1 MPNLVG
7 IGNSQVPTNAML
19 GGLAYQDSVGE
30 INIDKIRAKTSD
42 TAVDIFIYDTC
53 KDSDGGAWRKRAT
66 TQSWYNEGASSKRG
80 ARKEFPA
87 VAVIVCLSNHIKI
100 YDGDDPNLSLWM
112 DVRGTTNARNKG
124 WMYGSGIN
132 AVTALNGIIAISANW
147 NIGDEGGLLIMDFV
161 KDELRR
167 HESSAGRAGGQLS
180 ISQRGTSA
188 NLNTTQDIPL
198 IVDPYV
204 RDAAMTVLP
213 NAPIDASTGLPTPT
227 IAVATNGG
235 FSIIKDD
242 GTVIDKGVSSTVTN
256 EVDWYKGQYLLGTGP
271 EYWALYRDFSI
282 EESGG
287 YISSTADL
295 YSAGNNTGWDKP
307 QPTGKETKVV
317 AVGDLIA
324 GGSATAYTGHVP
336 GLSLKVPPPDL
347 KNGNSS
353 LLCEIRKDYN
363 TGWMHGDI
371 QGAFLSDTDDTDV
384 TGTYLYLDNF
394 SNNDKGW
401 SFADNSGGGISGG
414 VMTITTQ
421 TSARATDSNALTGVA
436 TGTKLL
442 VKFTVTFGAAGTL
455 SLDDDGAGAGVGGN
469 TNLLVATR
477 SGSGTQTFSS
487 IYTKTGSDRVRFIRT
502 SGGNFQID
510 DFEMKILPE
519 EDRSVMNTGLAVYG
533 TITKSPVAT
542 GAELVAYS
550 GFSASN
556 YLQQPRNANLN
567 FGTGD
572 FSIIFW
578 VKYAT
583 GNNNQSFIDIS
594 SSTDGV
600 DNPRC
605 RIHQFHT
612 PAGSIRFY
620 TTDGNVVSASNK
632 IDAGWTCVVALRRD
646 NDLKLYINGE
656 LEGSGNTSTTNFTSS
671 AGQLNIGIDGDAS
684 DPLDNGSMALVRISK
699 TVPSP
704 EQIKKIYDDEKCL
717 FHENAKCTLYG
728 TAANA
733 VTALAYDDTTNIL
746 HVGTSSGRSE
756 FQGLKRINNT
766 TTAVTTAISASNEF
780 VAEQ

>member
-30 INIDKIRAKTSD
+30 INIDKIKSTISD
-42 TAVDIFIYDTC
+42 TAVDIFVYDTC
-53 KDSDGGAWRKRAT
+53 KDFDGGAWRKRAT
-66 TQSWYNEGASSKRG
+66 TQSWYNEGTSSKRG
-80 ARKEFPA
+80 TRKEFPA

-112 DVRGTTNARNKG
+112 DVRATTKARNKG
-124 WMYGSGIN
+124 WMYGSGLN
-132 AVTALNGIIAISANW
+132 AVTALNGIIAIGANW

-167 HESSAGRAGGQLS
+167 HESSAGRAGGQLN

-204 RDAAMTVLP
+204 RDVAMTVLP

-227 IAVATNGG
+227 IAVATDAG

-242 GTVIDKGVSSTVTN
+242 GTVIDKGVSGTVTN

-271 EYWALYRDFSI
+271 EYWALYRDFLI

-336 GLSLKVPPPDL
+336 GLTLKVPPPDL

-401 SFADNSGGGISGG
+401 SFADNGSDGIAGG
-414 VMTITTQ
+414 VMTIATS
-421 TSARATDSNALTGVA
+421 TSARATDANALTGVA

-502 SGGNFQID
+502 NGGNFVID
-510 DFEMKILPE
+510 NFEMKILPE
-519 EDRSVMNTGLAVYG
+519 EDRSVINTGLAVYG

-556 YLQQPRNANLN
+556 YLQQPRNSNLN

-594 SSTDGV
+594 SSTGGV
-600 DNPRC
+600 GDPRC

-646 NDLKLYINGE
+646 NDLEIYINGE
-656 LEGSGNTSTTNFTSS
+656 LEGSGNTSTTNLTSS
-671 AGQLNIGIDGDAS
+671 AGQLSIGIDGDAS